1 MGGKVGCASVVMST
15 GHTSHFCLLILR
27 SACLHQTLT
36 LTPGCIP
43 DPDLALIPDPLRL
56 ALYSADDNYS
66 ESWCWGQVARV
77 GILAQVTSGVVCKAE
92 GLSAST
98 SLGGLGRGWE
108 EAQGRVR
115 LV

>member
-1 MGGKVGCASVVMST
+1 MVMST

-43 DPDLALIPDPLRL
+43 DPDLALILDPLRL

-98 SLGGLGRGWE
+98 SLGGLRRGWE